1 MANKLNHTNGKITG
15 PWRTPINIDSE
26 DKTNIH
32 NEEDAKKLGFRGG
45 LVAGSIH
52 MEMFLPELLE
62 AFGEAWLERGCLSM
76 YFMNATLDGEEV
88 RAVVGEPDGDPEGA
102 QVAVYGERPDGTEL
116 GQGTASLGE
125 SDKPSALHDR
135 ELSPFPA
142 GDLKILSGVKV
153 GDEFPVIETRVTPEY
168 HAERMGVITEKIPE
182 YSDASLRGGLAASP
196 VPFVDCL
203 AASAR
208 AYLASKNEHPVV
220 GLFGAIEIRNVNGPL
235 LIDTPYQGGGKILAL
250 GQSPKTEY
258 VWYDAWADDPQGN
271 RTAEMRMMIRYVKAS
286 SVLYNETATTHP

>member
-88 RAVVGEPDGDPEGA
+88 RAVVGELDGDPEGA
-102 QVAVYGERPDGTEL
+102 QVAVYGERPNGTVL

-125 SDKPSALHDR
+125 CDKPVSYTHLRAH
-135 ELSPFPA
+135 
-142 GDLKILSGVKV
+142 
-153 GDEFPVIETRVTPEY
+153 ET
-168 HAERMGVITEKIPE
+168 
-182 YSDASLRGGLAASP
+182 
-196 VPFVDCL
+196 
-203 AASAR
+203 
-208 AYLASKNEHPVV
+208 
-220 GLFGAIEIRNVNGPL
+220 
-235 LIDTPYQGGGKILAL
+235 
-250 GQSPKTEY
+250 
-258 VWYDAWADDPQGN
+258 
-271 RTAEMRMMIRYVKAS
+271 
-286 SVLYNETATTHP
+286 